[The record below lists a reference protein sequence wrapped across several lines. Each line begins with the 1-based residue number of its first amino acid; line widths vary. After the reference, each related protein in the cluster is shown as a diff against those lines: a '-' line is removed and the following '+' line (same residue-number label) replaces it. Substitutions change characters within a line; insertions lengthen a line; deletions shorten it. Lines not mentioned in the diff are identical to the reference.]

1 MTASLMSAQGLVT
14 GVVGGPILRDGAGR
28 KTGRAPASP
37 RLSAREVE
45 ILSTWLVCD
54 TKVEVADKLFVTV
67 ATVRTHLARIRS
79 KYREAG
85 RPAGTKIALLI
96 RAVEDGYCTLDDIAC
111 KIDFG
116 AQDEDDDTV
125 TAPAVAVVR

>member
-1 MTASLMSAQGLVT
+1 MTASLVSRGLIADPSLRVGVSAVGDS
-14 GVVGGPILRDGAGR
+14 GVV
-28 KTGRAPASP
+28 SP

-54 TKVEVADKLFVTV
+54 TKVEVADKLFVTA

-79 KYREAG
+79 KYRDVG

-111 KIDFG
+111 KLDFG
-116 AQDEDDDTV
+116 AHDEDDDGV
-125 TAPAVAVVR
+125 VAPVVSVVR

>member
-1 MTASLMSAQGLVT
+1 MTGPAPVAAGPVPRPGLAT
-14 GVVGGPILRDGAGR
+14 
-28 KTGRAPASP
+28 P

-54 TKVEVADKLFVTV
+54 TKVEVAERLFVTV

-79 KYREAG
+79 KYRDAG

-111 KIDFG
+111 KLDFG
-116 AQDEDDDTV
+116 AQEDDDDLV
-125 TAPAVAVVR
+125 TTPVVSVVR

>member
-1 MTASLMSAQGLVT
+1 MTAWLVT
-14 GVVGGPILRDGAGR
+14 DELMTGPAPLAAGPVPR
-28 KTGRAPASP
+28 PGLATP

-54 TKVEVADKLFVTV
+54 TKVEVAERLFVTV

-79 KYREAG
+79 KYRDAG

-111 KIDFG
+111 KLDFG
-116 AQDEDDDTV
+116 AQEDDDDLV
-125 TAPAVAVVR
+125 TTPVVSVVR

>member
-1 MTASLMSAQGLVT
+1 MTASLVSDGLVN
-14 GVVGGPILRDGAGR
+14 GLAPMVAGPMLRRGM
-28 KTGRAPASP
+28 ASP

-54 TKVEVADKLFVTV
+54 TKVEVAERLFVTV

-79 KYREAG
+79 KYRDAG

-111 KIDFG
+111 RLDFG
-116 AQDEDDDTV
+116 TRDEDEDAVTV
-125 TAPAVAVVR
+125 PVVSVVR

>member
-1 MTASLMSAQGLVT
+1 MTAWLVT
-14 GVVGGPILRDGAGR
+14 DELMTGPAPVAAGPVPR
-28 KTGRAPASP
+28 PGLATP

-54 TKVEVADKLFVTV
+54 TKVEVAERLFVTV

-79 KYREAG
+79 KYRDAG

-111 KIDFG
+111 KLDFG
-116 AQDEDDDTV
+116 AQEDDDDLV
-125 TAPAVAVVR
+125 TTPVVSVVR

>member
-1 MTASLMSAQGLVT
+1 MTASLVSDGLVT
-14 GVVGGPILRDGAGR
+14 GPAPVVAGPVLPRGLAF
-28 KTGRAPASP
+28 P

-54 TKVEVADKLFVTV
+54 TKVEVAERLFVTV

-79 KYREAG
+79 KYRDAG

-111 KIDFG
+111 KLDFG
-116 AQDEDDDTV
+116 AQEDDDDLV
-125 TAPAVAVVR
+125 TTPVVSVVR

>member
-1 MTASLMSAQGLVT
+1 MTAWLVT
-14 GVVGGPILRDGAGR
+14 DELMTGPAPVAAGPVPR
-28 KTGRAPASP
+28 PGLATP

-54 TKVEVADKLFVTV
+54 TKVEVAERLFVTV

-79 KYREAG
+79 KYRDAG

-96 RAVEDGYCTLDDIAC
+96 RAVEDGYCTLGDIAC
-111 KIDFG
+111 KLDFG
-116 AQDEDDDTV
+116 AQEDDDDLV
-125 TAPAVAVVR
+125 TTPVVSVVR